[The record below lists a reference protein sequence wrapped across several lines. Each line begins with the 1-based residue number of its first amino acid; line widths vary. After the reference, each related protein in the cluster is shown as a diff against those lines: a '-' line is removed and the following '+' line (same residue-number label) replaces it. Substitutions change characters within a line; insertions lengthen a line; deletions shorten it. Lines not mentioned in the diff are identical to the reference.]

1 MEQGS
6 DSDDN
11 ETSRRGL
18 VSALTLP
25 IVVLLALQLMGGMM
39 LSPHRTFFPIYVE
52 GLGYSAIAISAMST
66 ARMAMA
72 LLASLVGGTLSD
84 SLGRKWTLLL
94 GNLGF
99 LTGSLLF
106 LSPSAWGIGVLW
118 ALSGFSMGLHTL
130 GGQSYLMDNATPRY
144 LGLLTAFYNWGYT
157 LGGAL
162 GSPAAGFLLERWD
175 YRLFGSALTVFA
187 LLTMA
192 VNTFLLPHHPVQA
205 AQRRFS
211 PKNLFGYGDIATRP
225 AVILLSLLRI
235 LPTVYW
241 GAATVFIPLLL
252 TATGA
257 TVTTVAWYAAAS
269 QVVAS
274 LAQIVVGR
282 AADRFGAKWP
292 TAVTFMALVACVLA
306 TGLLPGQ
313 LWSVFAFGMGGTAA
327 AWSLSTLLPS
337 LVAHVTEPAERGRVL
352 GWIHLWWNAAMIAG
366 SLLGGALYERG
377 AGLPFLIA
385 GALNVASIGLVF
397 VFFGGDGVTET

>member
-1 MEQGS
+1 MEHVS
-6 DSDDN
+6 DSDGS
-11 ETSRRGL
+11 ETSAPGV
-18 VSALTLP
+18 VSALTVP
-25 IVVLLALQLMGGMM
+25 IVVLLTLQLMGGMM
-39 LSPHRTFFPIYVE
+39 LSPHRTFFPIYAE

-72 LLASLVGGTLSD
+72 LLASLVGGTLCD

-106 LSPSAWGIGVLW
+106 LTPSAWGIGILW

-144 LGLLTAFYNWGYT
+144 LGVLTAFFNWGYT

-162 GSPAAGFLLERWD
+162 SSPVVGFLLERWD
-175 YRLFGSALTVFA
+175 YGVFGGALTVLA
-187 LLTMA
+187 MSTIA
-192 VNTFLLPHHPVQA
+192 VNAFLLPHGPIPA
-205 AQRRFS
+205 TGRRFS
-211 PKNLFGYGDIATRP
+211 PKNLFGYGDIARRP
-225 AVILLSLLRI
+225 PVILLSLLRI

-241 GAATVFIPLLL
+241 GAASVFMPLLL
-252 TATGA
+252 SAAGA
-257 TVTTVAWYAAAS
+257 TVTGVAWYAASS

-274 LAQIVVGR
+274 LGQVLVGR
-282 AADRFGAKWP
+282 AADRYGAKWP
-292 TAVTFMALVACVLA
+292 TVITFAALVICVLG
-306 TGLLPGQ
+306 TGILPHR
-313 LWSVFAFGMGGTAA
+313 LWSVFAFGIGGTAA

-337 LVAHVTEPAERGRVL
+337 LVARVTEPAERGRVL

-377 AGLPFLIA
+377 AGLPFLVA
-385 GALNVASIGLVF
+385 GALNVVSIGLVF
-397 VFFGGDGVTET
+397 VFFGTGSAGER